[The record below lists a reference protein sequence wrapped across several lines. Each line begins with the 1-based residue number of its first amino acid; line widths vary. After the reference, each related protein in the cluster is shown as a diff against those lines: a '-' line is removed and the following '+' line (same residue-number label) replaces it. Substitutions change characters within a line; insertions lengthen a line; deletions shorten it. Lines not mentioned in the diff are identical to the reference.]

1 MYLVES
7 STIDSMVGNHIQFE
21 NEDVIEGEK
30 IYINQNQILTV
41 DTVMTNSTGVVITSG
56 EEFIKLKKI

>member
-7 STIDSMVGNHIQFE
+7 STITSLIGNHIQFE

-30 IYINQNQILTV
+30 IYIHKDVILTV
-41 DTVMTNSTGVVITSG
+41 ETVMKNSTGVVITTG
-56 EEFIKLKKI
+56 EEFIKLKKL